1 MRKSLY
7 YVISVIVGLA
17 MLLVVYGF
25 YLNYSS
31 EKNIAQQISNSR
43 TRLEGIRVHSDV
55 ISASWEMP
63 TLRLEAENMTDVI
76 SRNSGTLEEVY
87 VKQNQKVVKGQPL
100 ARVLGEDLDVK
111 IKQLEADIARAVTAR
126 NRHALSLERYE
137 KLLGSGAISLE
148 KYDDIKAQYEG
159 SVSEVKAMELQK
171 EQYELMRE
179 RLIIKAPM
187 DGIVVML
194 YKKPGAFISEGMPV
208 AMVGDFSHLI
218 FKEDMEDR
226 RAESLLPLEQN
237 WELKFSAED
246 LKRVFESKYNKENK
260 GSDESFTAKVVEIDP
275 PMAVNAGMRTITWS
289 VDNSSGMLEPKR
301 YQRTKFQATSKHSG
315 KLIPSSA
322 LDKQT
327 QSSVLVWNGEK
338 KLERRKVVVGAR
350 VKNDIEIVDGLNE
363 NEVVIISDQL
373 GLKEGQSVD
382 VVVKES
388 KNGK

>member
-1 MRKSLY
+1 MRKALY
-7 YVISVIVGLA
+7 YIVGVIVGLA

-43 TRLEGIRVHSDV
+43 TRLEGMRVHTDV
-55 ISASWEMP
+55 VSASWEVP
-63 TLRLEAENMTDVI
+63 SLRLEAENIVDVI

-87 VKQNQKVVKGQPL
+87 VKQNQKVTKGQPL
-100 ARVLGEDLDVK
+100 ARVLGEDLDLK
-111 IKQLEADIARAVTAR
+111 IKQLEADIARAATAR
-126 NRHALSLERYE
+126 NRYGLSLERYE

-171 EQYELMRE
+171 EQYEVMRE

-187 DGIVVML
+187 DGTVVML
-194 YKKPGAFISEGMPV
+194 YKKPGAFISEGVAV
-208 AMVGDFSHLI
+208 AMIGDFSHLM
-218 FKEDMEDR
+218 FKEDVENSK
-226 RAESLLPLEQN
+226 AESLLPLEQS
-237 WELKFSAED
+237 WQLKFAAED
-246 LKRVFESKYNKENK
+246 LKRIFEGKYSKENK
-260 GSDESFTAKVVEIDP
+260 GTDESFTAMVTEIDP
-275 PMAVNAGMRTITWS
+275 PMAVNAGMRTVTWS

-301 YQRTKFQATSKHSG
+301 YQRTKFQATSMHTG
-315 KLIPSSA
+315 KLIPISA

-327 QSSVLVWNGEK
+327 QSSVLVWNVDK
-338 KLERRKVVVGAR
+338 KLERRKVFTGAR
-350 VKNDIEIVDGLNE
+350 VNSYIEIVDGLKE
-363 NEVVIISDQL
+363 NEIVIISDQM

-388 KNGK
+388 ENGK

>member
-1 MRKSLY
+1 MRKALY
-7 YVISVIVGLA
+7 YTICVIVGLA
-17 MLLVVYGF
+17 MLMVVYGF

-43 TRLEGIRVHSDV
+43 TRLEGIRVHSAIV
-55 ISASWEMP
+55 SASWEVP
-63 TLRLEAENMTDVI
+63 SLRLEAENMTDVI

-87 VKQNQKVVKGQPL
+87 VKQNQQVVKGQPL

-111 IKQLEADIARAVTAR
+111 IKQLEADIARAATAK
-126 NRHALSLERYE
+126 NRYAISLERYQ

-187 DGIVVML
+187 DGTVVML

-208 AMVGDFSHLI
+208 AMIGDFYHLM
-218 FKEDMEDR
+218 FKEDIENSK
-226 RAESLLPLEQN
+226 AEGLLPLEQD
-237 WELKFSAED
+237 WVLKFAAED

-260 GSDESFTAKVVEIDP
+260 GANESFKAKVVEIDP
-275 PMAVNAGMRTITWS
+275 PLAVNAGMRTVTWS

-301 YQRTKFQATSKHSG
+301 YQRTKFEATSKHSG
-315 KLIPSSA
+315 KLIPYSA

-327 QSSVLVWNGEK
+327 QTSVMVWNQDK
-338 KLERRKVVVGAR
+338 KLERRKVVLGAR
-350 VKNDIEIVDGLNE
+350 VNSYIEIVDGISE
-363 NEVVIISDQL
+363 NEIVITSDQI
-373 GLKEGQSVD
+373 GLKVGQQVD

-388 KNGK
+388 DDGK

>member
-1 MRKSLY
+1 MRKALCY
-7 YVISVIVGLA
+7 AICIIIGLA
-17 MLLVVYGF
+17 MLMVTYGF

-43 TRLEGIRVHSDV
+43 TRLEGIRVHSAV
-55 ISASWEMP
+55 VSASWEVP
-63 TLRLEAENMTDVI
+63 SLRLEAENMTDVI

-87 VKQNQKVVKGQPL
+87 VKQNQKVVKNQPL

-111 IKQLEADIARAVTAR
+111 IKQLEADIARAVTSR
-126 NRHALSLERYE
+126 NRYALSLERYE

-187 DGIVVML
+187 DGTIVMI
-194 YKKPGAFISEGMPV
+194 YKKPGAFISEGTPV
-208 AMVGDFSHLI
+208 VMVGDFSHLI

-237 WELKFSAED
+237 WVLKFAAED
-246 LKRVFESKYNKENK
+246 LKRIFESKYNKENK
-260 GSDESFTAKVVEIDP
+260 GADESFTAKVIEIDP

-301 YQRTKFQATSKHSG
+301 YQRTKFEATSKHSG
-315 KLIPSSA
+315 KLIPYSA

-327 QSSVLVWNGEK
+327 QSTVLVWNQEK
-338 KLERRKVVVGAR
+338 KLERRKVVLGAR
-350 VKNDIEIVDGLNE
+350 VNSYIEIVDGLKE
-363 NEVVIISDQL
+363 NEIVITSDQI
-373 GLKEGQSVD
+373 GLKVGQQVD

-388 KNGK
+388 KDGK